1 MNRLEGVIP
10 ILAMPFD
17 ARGDIDLKSL
27 DREVDFLVASGVR
40 TIGFGFASEGFRL
53 TAEERDAALR
63 AVTTRAAGRV
73 EVMAHLTSSSVAA
86 AVHQAGCARSL
97 GANLLMVP
105 APAIVQVSE
114 ADQFDYFQVLAGAAQ
129 LPIVVQDA
137 PALTGTTMSVG
148 LLARLLTEIEG
159 VIGLKIEH
167 VPTAPKIAAVAA
179 AISGGGGILGGAGGS
194 DFFHE
199 LERGASGTMPGAG
212 FPEVFVDV
220 LRLYREGDRDGAR
233 RLFNRYLPVLVLAQR
248 SLDTFLWVQKEILR
262 RRGVLP
268 ETHMRDPS
276 ERLEPALRTD
286 LDSLLAELL
295 PYERLDVGR
304 GK

>member
-1 MNRLEGVIP
+1 MNRLDGVIP

-17 ARGDIDLKSL
+17 VKGDIDLVSL
-27 DREVDFLVASGVR
+27 DREVDFLVAGGVR

-53 TAEERDAALR
+53 TVEERDVALR

-73 EVMAHLTSSSVAA
+73 EVMAHVTSSSLAA
-86 AVHQAGCARSL
+86 AMHQAGCARSL
-97 GANLLMVP
+97 GANILMVP

-114 ADQFDYFQVLAGAAQ
+114 ADQFHYFQALAESAR
-129 LPIVVQDA
+129 LPMVVQDA

-148 LLARLLTEIEG
+148 LLTRLLTEVEG

-167 VPTAPKIAAVAA
+167 IPTAPKIAAVAA
-179 AISGGGGILGGAGGS
+179 AMSGAGGILGGAGGS

-212 FPEVFVDV
+212 FPEVFLDV
-220 LRLYREGDRDGAR
+220 LRLYRDGDRDAAR
-233 RLFNRYLPVLVLAQR
+233 RLFNRYLPLLVLAQR

-262 RRGVLP
+262 RRGVLA
-268 ETHMRDPS
+268 ETYMRDPS
-276 ERLEPALRTD
+276 ERLEPGLRSD
-286 LDSLLAELL
+286 LDALLAELL
-295 PYERLDVGR
+295 PYERRDVGR
-304 GK
+304 SN

>member
-17 ARGDIDLKSL
+17 AEGEIDLKGL
-27 DREVDFLVASGVR
+27 DGEVDFLVASGVR

-53 TAEERDAALR
+53 TIEERDAALR
-63 AVTTRAAGRV
+63 AVTARAAGRV
-73 EVMAHLTSSSVAA
+73 DVMAHVTSSSVAA
-86 AVHQAGCARSL
+86 AVHQAGCARAL